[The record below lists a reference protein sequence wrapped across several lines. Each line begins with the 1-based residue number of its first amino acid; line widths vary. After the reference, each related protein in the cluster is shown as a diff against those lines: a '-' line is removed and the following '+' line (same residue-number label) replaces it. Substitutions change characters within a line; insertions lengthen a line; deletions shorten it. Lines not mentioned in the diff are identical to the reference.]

1 MTPDSMI
8 EKIRRASDISEQT
21 KIRMEKG
28 FRKGR
33 LPHATIISELRGCR
47 DGLASSIGFK
57 IDFKGKPY
65 F

>member
-1 MTPDSMI
+1 MVILGEKMTPDFMI

-33 LPHATIISELRGCR
+33 LRHVTIIS
-47 DGLASSIGFK
+47 
-57 IDFKGKPY
+57 
-65 F
+65 